1 MMQTGLLQKIH
12 SAIAGEYKRFLG
24 FNSIYDI
31 MKYKLMHNC
40 DIIQECT
47 YMIGFCYECIRNY
60 DGKYIFIEYVQF
72 HICNDCIASIGEK
85 EVEFINNE
93 VMLMMLIAELP
104 IVADIQREIYT
115 RVFAMI

>member
-1 MMQTGLLQKIH
+1 MNSGLFRLIH
-12 SAIAGEYKRFLG
+12 FGFVCDTKGRLG
-24 FNSIYDI
+24 FTSIYDI